1 MKYESDPE
9 EAYLDRNLC
18 VQTMVRMA
26 SELGYKTGIRDD
38 GNWSIFYIDL
48 PTGQVSWHIPK
59 LDIVGMFPEYLDKW
73 DGHDVDTKRY
83 GRSVAMIYP
92 IRKYLICSKRWK
104 EMMNK
109 YINNLF
115 ADLGIFMPVFVLLT
129 ILAIFTSSGFI
140 LSIDLLFI
148 TIISLI
154 SNFYYA
160 IALKKTENK
169 EAILMH
175 ISSLEHY
182 DSALYVYIYMGMLFM
197 VVYGLIIGSSIDH
210 FNYGLSIFFISSFV
224 LPFFFVIFYVL
235 SWMETKG
242 EVNISLI
249 PLVKKTYPYSYKA
262 SEESFSN
269 QRIFIVSKELV
280 RNNIDCKMYNVDE
293 NGRNVFLFG
302 YRTYKTK

>member
-1 MKYESDPE
+1 
-9 EAYLDRNLC
+9 
-18 VQTMVRMA
+18 
-26 SELGYKTGIRDD
+26 
-38 GNWSIFYIDL
+38 
-48 PTGQVSWHIPK
+48 
-59 LDIVGMFPEYLDKW
+59 
-73 DGHDVDTKRY
+73 
-83 GRSVAMIYP
+83 
-92 IRKYLICSKRWK
+92 
-104 EMMNK
+104 MMNK

-115 ADLGIFMPVFVLLT
+115 ADIGIFMPVFVLLT

-140 LSIDLLFI
+140 LSIALIFI

-160 IALKKTENK
+160 IGLKKIENK
-169 EAILMH
+169 EPILMH

-182 DSALYVYIYMGMLFM
+182 DSALYAYIYMGMLFM
-197 VVYGLIIGSSIDH
+197 IVYALIIGSSIDH

-224 LPFFFVIFYVL
+224 LPFFFVIFCVL

-280 RNNIDCKMYNVDE
+280 RNNIDCKMYSVDE
-293 NGRNVFLFG
+293 NGRKIFLFG
-302 YRTYKTK
+302 YRTYKTE